1 MDLKWLQTFIV
12 AAESE
17 NFRETAERLYL
28 TQPAVSQHI
37 RKLENELDMRLFL
50 HPGRRVV
57 LTDEGRL
64 FLPYAKEM
72 IHVYQ
77 AGKQKVSQWK
87 QGYSR
92 SLTLAVH
99 PYIASYILP
108 RFLPAY
114 IQKHPHVELST
125 HVAGSDEI
133 KKAVEQNEADI
144 GLSRKDPNA
153 NTLYYQHICEGTL
166 CLAAPFQENTTADA
180 ASVFSHFR
188 LLTHDHPAYEDAFL
202 YNIRSHYPHLQTM
215 AAGQIDTAV
224 HMIKAGMGAS
234 FLPTY
239 IIKREEA
246 EKKLMAVSTPPQL
259 KLPASQTFMMWKR
272 NNEDIQHFHAMLHD
286 FMQREQV

>member
-1 MDLKWLQTFIV
+1 MDLKWLQTFIA

-17 NFRETAERLYL
+17 SFREAAEHLYL
-28 TQPAVSQHI
+28 TQPAVSQHM
-37 RKLENELDMRLFL
+37 RKLEDELGMRLFL
-50 HPGRRVV
+50 HSGRRVV

-92 SLTLAVH
+92 SLMLAVH

-125 HVAGSDEI
+125 HVAGSDAI
-133 KKAVEQNEADI
+133 KQAVEHNEADI
-144 GLSRKDPNA
+144 GLSRKDPNT

-166 CLAAPFQENTTADA
+166 CLAAPFQESRPDA
-180 ASVFSHFR
+180 ASVLTRYR
-188 LLTHDHPAYEDAFL
+188 LLTHDHPSYGDAFL
-202 YNIRSHYPHLQTM
+202 DNIRSHYPSLQMM
-215 AAGQIDTAV
+215 AVGQTDTAV
-224 HMIKAGMGAS
+224 HMMKAGMGAS

-239 IIKREEA
+239 IIKQEEA
-246 EKKLMAVSTPPQL
+246 EKKLMAVSTPAHL
-259 KLPASQTFMMWKR
+259 ELPASQTFMMWKR
-272 NNEDIQHFHAMLHD
+272 SSEDIQHFHAMLHD

>member
-1 MDLKWLQTFIV
+1 MDLKWLQTFIA

-17 NFRETAERLYL
+17 SFRETAERLYL
-28 TQPAVSQHI
+28 TQPAVSQHM
-37 RKLENELDMRLFL
+37 RKLEDELGMRLFL
-50 HPGRRVV
+50 HSGRRVV

-87 QGYSR
+87 QGYCR

-125 HVAGSDEI
+125 HVAGSDDI
-133 KKAVEQNEADI
+133 KQAVEHNEADI
-144 GLSRKDPNA
+144 GLSRKDPNT

-166 CLAAPFQENTTADA
+166 CLAAPFQESRPDA
-180 ASVFSHFR
+180 ASVLIRYR
-188 LLTHDHPAYEDAFL
+188 LLTHDHPSYGDAFL
-202 YNIRSHYPHLQTM
+202 DNIRSHYPYLQMM
-215 AAGQIDTAV
+215 AVGQTDTAV
-224 HMIKAGMGAS
+224 HMMKAGMGAS
-234 FLPTY
+234 FLPAY
-239 IIKREEA
+239 IIKQEEA
-246 EKKLMAVSTPPQL
+246 EKKLMAVSTPAHL
-259 KLPASQTFMMWKR
+259 EMPASQTFMMWKR
-272 NNEDIQHFHAMLHD
+272 NSEDIQHFHAMLHD

>member
-1 MDLKWLQTFIV
+1 MDLKWLQTFIA

-28 TQPAVSQHI
+28 TQPAVSQHM
-37 RKLENELDMRLFL
+37 RKLEDELGMRLFL
-50 HPGRRVV
+50 HSGRRVV

-72 IHVYQ
+72 VHVYQ

-125 HVAGSDEI
+125 HVAGSDDI
-133 KKAVEQNEADI
+133 KQAVEHNEADI
-144 GLSRKDPNA
+144 GLSRKDPNTA
-153 NTLYYQHICEGTL
+153 TLYYQHICEGTL
-166 CLAAPFQENTTADA
+166 CLAAPFQENKPADA
-180 ASVFSHFR
+180 ATVFRRYR
-188 LLTHDHPAYEDAFL
+188 LLTHDHPSYGDTFL
-202 YNIRSHYPHLQTM
+202 DNIRSHYPFLQMM
-215 AAGQIDTAV
+215 AVGQTDTAV
-224 HMIKAGMGAS
+224 HMMKAGMGAS
-234 FLPTY
+234 FLPAY
-239 IIKREEA
+239 IIKQEEA
-246 EKKLMAVSTPPQL
+246 EKKLMAVRTPPHL
-259 KLPASQTFMMWKR
+259 ELPASQTFMMWKR
-272 NNEDIQHFHAMLHD
+272 NSEDIQHFHAMLHD